1 MGRFGAR
8 GAVIGGASIGGIF
21 HLGFRV
27 YEIVRESRGT
37 HHKQT
42 RRSGHAKDSARTLYG
57 WLHEEGGLRYLWAL
71 WVLPASP

>member
-1 MGRFGAR
+1 METT
-8 GAVIGGASIGGIF
+8 VIYLEYF
-21 HLGFRV
+21 L
-27 YEIVRESRGT
+27 RESRGT

-71 WVLPASP
+71 WESQPLGLIPPVHQAKLAIVPLK